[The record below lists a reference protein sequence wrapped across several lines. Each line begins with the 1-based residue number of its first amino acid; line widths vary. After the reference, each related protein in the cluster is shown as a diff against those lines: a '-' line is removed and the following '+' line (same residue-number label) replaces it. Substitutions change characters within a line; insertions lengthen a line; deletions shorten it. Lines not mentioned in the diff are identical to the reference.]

1 MLKWQ
6 FAVSFFLCNNLDVK
20 GGISMFT
27 KILTDNEAQKFSELT
42 GIRSTKVLISKG
54 KRYYYATI
62 VNQSVKI
69 RISKELA
76 SIFI

>member
-1 MLKWQ
+1 
-6 FAVSFFLCNNLDVK
+6 
-20 GGISMFT
+20 MFT
-27 KILTDNEAQKFSELT
+27 RILTDDESQKFSKLM
-42 GIRSTKVLISKG
+42 GIKSTKVLISKG

-76 SIFI
+76 STFI

>member
-1 MLKWQ
+1 
-6 FAVSFFLCNNLDVK
+6 
-20 GGISMFT
+20 MFT
-27 KILTDNEAQKFSELT
+27 RILTDDEARKFSELT
-42 GIRSTKVLISKG
+42 GIRSTRVLISKG

-76 SIFI
+76 NKFI